1 MIVNVTFVILWHST
15 FKTKKFKNIYLLK
28 INDDKPI
35 FIIFKENDR
44 VFTKN
49 NYIFQRK

>member
-1 MIVNVTFVILWHST
+1 M
-15 FKTKKFKNIYLLK
+15 YLLK

-35 FIIFKENDR
+35 FIIFKENDI

-49 NYIFQRK
+49 NYIFQRKEL